1 VAANE
6 YSPTDRA
13 EALKVLGDDT
23 RRLIVERLA
32 EGPMPVGVLADG
44 LPVSRSAVSQHLKV
58 LKDAHLVVD
67 RAEGT
72 RRVYQL
78 DHAGLEL
85 LRSYLDVLWARALEG
100 FQAEASQAASSP
112 ARAAGSGRR
121 RKQPR

>member
-1 VAANE
+1 MTAN
-6 YSPTDRA
+6 DHA

-32 EGPMPVGVLADG
+32 EGPLPVGVLARD

-85 LRSYLDVLWARALEG
+85 LRSYLDLLWARALEG
-100 FQAEASQAASSP
+100 FQAAAAEAGPTAAQAAGTRP
-112 ARAAGSGRR
+112 R
-121 RKQPR
+121 RKRQR

>member
-1 VAANE
+1 MTAN
-6 YSPTDRA
+6 DHA

-32 EGPMPVGVLADG
+32 EGPLPVGVLARD

-85 LRSYLDVLWARALEG
+85 LRSYLDLLWARALEG
-100 FQAEASQAASSP
+100 FQEAAGGSGSTSA
-112 ARAAGSGRR
+112 ARAARTR
-121 RKQPR
+121 TQRKEQR

>member
-1 VAANE
+1 M
-6 YSPTDRA
+6 

-32 EGPMPVGVLADG
+32 EGPLPVGVLARD

-78 DHAGLEL
+78 DQAGLEL
-85 LRSYLDVLWARALEG
+85 LRSYLDLLWARALEG
-100 FQAEASQAASSP
+100 FQDAAGGSASRRQ
-112 ARAAGSGRR
+112 ARAADTRPR
-121 RKQPR
+121 RKGQR

>member
-1 VAANE
+1 VPANH
-6 YSPTDRA
+6 A

-32 EGPMPVGVLADG
+32 EGPMPVGVLARG

-58 LKDAHLVVD
+58 LKEAHLVVD

-78 DHAGLEL
+78 DHGGLEL
-85 LRSYLDVLWARALEG
+85 LRSYLDLLWARALEG
-100 FQAEASQAASSP
+100 FQKVAGDPASAP
-112 ARAAGSGRR
+112 ARAAGSRSR
-121 RKQPR
+121 RKEPR

>member
-1 VAANE
+1 MGN
-6 YSPTDRA
+6 DHA

-32 EGPMPVGVLADG
+32 EGPMPVGVLARG

-85 LRSYLDVLWARALEG
+85 LRTYLDVLWARALEG
-100 FQAEASQAASSP
+100 FQAAANEAPTTPS
-112 ARAAGSGRR
+112 RTAGSRRR
-121 RKQPR
+121 RKEPR